1 MCPSFCDPCSMACC
15 WLMLTSGQQPAQ
27 LQCLKP
33 TPSIIISGA
42 ACCLQLSPRMGT
54 AHVRSVGLLHPAV
67 PGQILLKPHSLLDPE
82 AMPLTHRLC
91 ISALTS
97 GRPAAAQGCLAQ
109 STPTGTP
116 GFYSGTVH

>member
-1 MCPSFCDPCSMACC
+1 
-15 WLMLTSGQQPAQ
+15 MLFATEPQSGH
-27 LQCLKP
+27 C
-33 TPSIIISGA
+33 TYEIS
-42 ACCLQLSPRMGT
+42 R
-54 AHVRSVGLLHPAV
+54 VLHPAV